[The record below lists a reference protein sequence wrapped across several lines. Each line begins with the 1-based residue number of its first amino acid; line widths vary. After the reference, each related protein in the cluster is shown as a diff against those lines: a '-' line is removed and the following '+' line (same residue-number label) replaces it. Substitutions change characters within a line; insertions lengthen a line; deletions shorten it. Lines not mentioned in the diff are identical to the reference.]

1 MLVVDDEPKIRDLVR
16 RYLEADGFEVTEAG
30 DGAAA
35 LRAFDS
41 QPPDA
46 LVLDVMMPLLNGVEV
61 LRRIRGRSSVPVL
74 LLTAREDDRQ
84 GRPTDVGRR

>member
-1 MLVVDDEPKIRDLVR
+1 
-16 RYLEADGFEVTEAG
+16 VTEAG

-41 QPPDA
+41 QPSDA

-84 GRPTDVGRR
+84 GCPTDVGRR